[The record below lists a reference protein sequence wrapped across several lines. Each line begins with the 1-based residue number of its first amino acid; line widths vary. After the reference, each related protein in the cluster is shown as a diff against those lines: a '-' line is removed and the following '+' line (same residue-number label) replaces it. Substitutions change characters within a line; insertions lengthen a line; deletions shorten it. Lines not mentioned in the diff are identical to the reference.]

1 MSFYLP
7 ISLIIKGAGWTT
19 RLNTEYRDRA
29 GAMMK
34 VMIVPIFLVRRE
46 AVHVRPGF
54 QTGHERDDISYMA
67 GDRTLEDH
75 LTGKKVR

>member
-1 MSFYLP
+1 
-7 ISLIIKGAGWTT
+7 
-19 RLNTEYRDRA
+19 
-29 GAMMK
+29 MK